1 MKNLIKYD
9 LFLEHFIPGNTHPD
23 LVEIVNTVRDML
35 LELTFKDI
43 TPHIRGIKSG
53 KYYITIRLSKPNNS
67 LSSFNARRKREADS
81 GSFSLKDFKESVDL
95 VTEFLNDNGFEMKG
109 GIKFIET
116 YPETQ
121 YDLFFS
127 KKI

>member
-9 LFLEHFIPGNTHPD
+9 LFLEHFFPGNTHPD

-43 TPHIRGIKSG
+43 TPHVRGIKSG

-67 LSSFNARRKREADS
+67 ISPFQSAGSFN
-81 GSFSLKDFKESVDL
+81 LKDVKEHIDL

-121 YDLFFS
+121 YDIFFS